1 VENISLN
8 KQIHIYS
15 VDTSCFYNKRE
26 MKIHNKLNELYRY
39 RNELNLLKTKFKDND
54 IEAKELDEYIADI
67 NRSIKYNKE
76 GIYSI
81 FSKHKGIRKL
91 NTNSFNEKN
100 IISVFDS
107 VLTRTIQIPENNLST
122 DFIIVQTYFFDV
134 IEDII
139 LDGFMY
145 KKDKYVCL
153 TASAGQIRTKKT
165 VFVRERVLNKYQNTL
180 MCGLNINK
188 INEFGGVNINKY
200 LAYLAL
206 SNSATDAWEDFDI
219 TKSIVVED
227 FETNISGLVDIIND
241 KTYTIVRDVIAVPVT
256 HTDGCGICLP
266 KVSKKN
272 MMVRLPWIKGLISP
286 FSYDIFIKEA
296 NKLNPEKNHGIVKDI
311 YNKEHDIIKE
321 GIEIIFTK
329 SQFKMW
335 KYYKSWEDYIHYYNL
350 YNCQAGKCN
359 EEEDEFSD
367 AKINYQMLQ
376 TLIDM
381 SDEELKTLSVKTIYN
396 IRNIGKDRKTM
407 LKVLG
412 VKKSNLKKNYF
423 QQALDVYPELL
434 NDTYSKQILRE
445 TKKSMVKE
453 ARAGKLE
460 LMSSYTFI
468 IPDLYAFCENLFLGE
483 KKPRGL
489 LRDGEVHCKI
499 YKGTDKLD
507 CLRSP
512 HLFREHAVRNNVIDE
527 AKNKWFITNGLY
539 TSCHDLISKILQFDV
554 DGDKSLVVA
563 DNNLVEISERNMEGI
578 VPLYYKMKKAEAEL
592 ITNESIY
599 NGLKTA
605 YTGGNIG
612 MKSNDV
618 TKIWNSENVNSD
630 AIEAIKLLCM
640 ENNFTIDYA
649 KTLYKPNRPK
659 NKKELITK
667 YTKSK
672 TPHFFIYAKDK
683 IKDKVEKKNNSVV
696 NRLEKII
703 PNPNIKFSSTN
714 IGKFNY
720 KMLLKNRSIEL
731 DKTIIDKY
739 IELDLKKHFIINK
752 NGNDGKIGNIL
763 YLYKLIRYEILKIND
778 DIDYVTDVL
787 VEYLYKHKE
796 SNYKTT
802 LWECFGDIIV
812 NNLKNNIGHTIIC
825 DICGKRIRPSNL
837 THKYCKECAKEIH
850 QEQEKNNAK
859 LRMRKMREKNVTQTE
874 NL

>member
-1 VENISLN
+1 MENISLN

-39 RNELNLLKTKFKDND
+39 RNELNLLKIKFKDDD

-81 FSKHKGIRKL
+81 FSQHKGIRKL

-188 INEFGGVNINKY
+188 INDLGGVNINKY

-241 KTYTIVRDVIAVPVT
+241 KTYTIVRDVIAVPVA

-296 NKLNPEKNHGIVKDI
+296 NKLNPEKNHGIIKDI

-335 KYYKSWEDYIHYYNL
+335 KYYKSWEDYIRYYNL

-423 QQALDVYPELL
+423 QQALDIYPELL

-499 YKGTDKLD
+499 YKGVDKLD

-527 AKNKWFITNGLY
+527 VKNKWFITNGLY

-683 IKDKVEKKNNSVV
+683 TKDKVEKKNNSVV

-720 KMLLKNRSIEL
+720 KMLLKNRNIGS

-763 YLYKLIRYEILKIND
+763 YLYKLIRYEILKVND
-778 DIDYVTDVL
+778 NIDYVTDVL
-787 VEYLYKHKE
+787 VEYLYKYKE

-812 NNLKNNIGHTIIC
+812 DNLKNNIGHTIIC
-825 DICGKRIRPSNL
+825 DICGKRIHPSNL
-837 THKYCKECAKEIH
+837 THKYCKECAKEI
-850 QEQEKNNAK
+850 K
-859 LRMRKMREKNVTQTE
+859 LENDRRTQKERYYSKKFSQTE